1 MSGGTGSTAPST
13 GAAVSPVTSGREEG
27 SAPQPMER
35 LSAATPGPSPGE
47 PPSAA
52 PDTAAPGTGRSAW
65 TLSLPEDASTHG
77 HRIDA
82 LLTWS
87 HRFEAMLGAVAL
99 GWMALAVWRFRQAK
113 RAATDGGTWRSRAWV
128 LGLALGAFA
137 VVDGTLLLGS
147 EGYLRD
153 VLWNFHVPAE
163 DPRTVR
169 IEINAHQWSWEA
181 RYAGEDGRFGTPD
194 DVVTWN
200 DLRVPVGAPVW
211 VQLVSTDVVHGF
223 SLPHFRVKLDAIPGR
238 VNQTWFQA
246 AREGRWEVACY
257 QHCGTSHYRMRGVL
271 QVLSPES
278 YASWLREAGRQAVQ
292 AFDADD
298 STARWGWEWKAP

>member
-1 MSGGTGSTAPST
+1 MKAQ
-13 GAAVSPVTSGREEG
+13 PVTSGSTG
-27 SAPQPMER
+27 
-35 LSAATPGPSPGE
+35 TPPG
-47 PPSAA
+47 
-52 PDTAAPGTGRSAW
+52 AW
-65 TLSLPEDASTHG
+65 TLALPEDASAHG

-82 LLTWS
+82 LLAWS
-87 HRFEAMLGAVAL
+87 HRFDAVLAAVVL
-99 GWMALAVWRFRQAK
+99 GWLVLAVWRFRGAK
-113 RAATDGGTWRSRAWV
+113 RAAPDGGTRRSRAWV
-128 LGLALGAFA
+128 LSLALGAFV

-181 RYAGEDGRFGTPD
+181 RHAGEDGRFGTPD

-200 DLRVPVGAPVW
+200 DLRVPVGVPVW

-246 AREGRWEVACY
+246 AREGTWEVACF
-257 QHCGTSHYRMRGVL
+257 QHCGTSHYKMRGVL
-271 QVLSPES
+271 QAMSPAS
-278 YASWLREAGRQAVQ
+278 YAAWLREAGRQAVQ
-292 AFDADD
+292 AYDADD
-298 STARWGWEWKAP
+298 SAARWGWEWKAP

>member
-1 MSGGTGSTAPST
+1 MSEATGSAPPT
-13 GAAVSPVTSGREEG
+13 GAAASPVTSGREAD
-27 SAPQPMER
+27 SALLPVDVER
-35 LSAATPGPSPGE
+35 PSAATP
-47 PPSAA
+47 
-52 PDTAAPGTGRSAW
+52 DTSRGAW
-65 TLSLPEDASTHG
+65 TLSLPEDASAHG
-77 HRIDA
+77 HRIDT
-82 LLTWS
+82 LLAWS
-87 HRFEAMLGAVAL
+87 HRFELMLVVVAL
-99 GWMALAVWRFRQAK
+99 GWMVLAAWRFHQAK
-113 RAATDGGTWRSRAWV
+113 RAAPDGGTRRSRAWV

-153 VLWNFHVPAE
+153 VLWNFHVPAA
-163 DPRTVR
+163 DARTVR
-169 IEINAHQWSWEA
+169 IEVNAHQWSWEA

-246 AREGRWEVACY
+246 AREGTWEVACY

-271 QVLSPES
+271 QAMSPES
-278 YASWLREAGRQAVQ
+278 YASWLREAGRQAEQ
-292 AFDADD
+292 SFDADD
-298 STARWGWEWKAP
+298 SAAQWGWEWKAP

>member
-1 MSGGTGSTAPST
+1 M
-13 GAAVSPVTSGREEG
+13 
-27 SAPQPMER
+27 
-35 LSAATPGPSPGE
+35 
-47 PPSAA
+47 
-52 PDTAAPGTGRSAW
+52 APGTPHTTG
-65 TLSLPEDASTHG
+65 TLSLPEDASAHG

-82 LLTWS
+82 LLAWS
-87 HRFEAMLGAVAL
+87 HGFDAVLITVAL
-99 GWMALAVWRFRQAK
+99 GWLALAVWRFRKAKQAT
-113 RAATDGGTWRSRAWV
+113 ASDGGTRRSRGLV
-128 LGLALGAFA
+128 LGLALGAF
-137 VVDGTLLLGS
+137 VVADGTLLIGS

-153 VLWNFHVPAE
+153 VLWNFRVPSE

-181 RYAGEDGRFGTPD
+181 RYAGADGRFNTPD

-200 DLRVPVGAPVW
+200 DLRIPAGVPVW

-246 AREGRWEVACY
+246 AREGTWEAACY

-271 QVLSPES
+271 TAMTPES
-278 YASWLREAGRQAVQ
+278 YATWLQEAGRQAAQ
-292 AFDADD
+292 AYDADD
-298 STARWGWEWKAP
+298 LAAHWGWEWKAP

>member
-1 MSGGTGSTAPST
+1 VKVLPAGSSSGALFAS
-13 GAAVSPVTSGREEG
+13 V
-27 SAPQPMER
+27 
-35 LSAATPGPSPGE
+35 
-47 PPSAA
+47 PPSSPPPAHVPA
-52 PDTAAPGTGRSAW
+52 VAPGTSTTDTPRGAS

-77 HRIDA
+77 HRIDE
-82 LLTWS
+82 LLAWS
-87 HRFEAMLGAVAL
+87 HRFDAVLIAVAL
-99 GWMALAVWRFRQAK
+99 GWLVLAVWRFHQAK
-113 RAATDGGTWRSRAWV
+113 QAASDGGTRRSRAWV

-137 VVDGTLLLGS
+137 VVDGSLLLGS

-153 VLWNFHVPAE
+153 VLWNFQVPSE

-181 RYAGEDGRFGTPD
+181 RYAGADGRFGTPD

-246 AREGRWEVACY
+246 AREGAWEAACY

-271 QVLSPES
+271 TAMSPES
-278 YASWLREAGRQAVQ
+278 YSTWLREAGKQATQ
-292 AFDADD
+292 AYDAEDL
-298 STARWGWEWKAP
+298 AAHWGWEWKAP

>member
-1 MSGGTGSTAPST
+1 MSGGPGSAAPST

-27 SAPQPMER
+27 SAPRPVER
-35 LSAATPGPSPGE
+35 LSAATPGPSPGAS
-47 PPSAA
+47 PSAA

-113 RAATDGGTWRSRAWV
+113 RAAADGGTWRSRAWV

-298 STARWGWEWKAP
+298 SAARWGWEWKAP